1 MMPRIYALPCC
12 GRSSC
17 EVENNFIYVKDLWNE
32 AASRMSRLAGAIRSR
47 DGLEE
52 AAEKTIEA
60 WKKLKN
66 SVTVKDAGELWM
78 VFRLRDG
85 LICQYVYLQAMKDY
99 MDHGGKSRG
108 SALYT
113 DIPEEKIDFST
124 FCGFIC
130 EEEKDPLIQ
139 EISLWKGQR
148 RSAAGGLYAPFQ
160 RTTIS
165 SRTCGEDT
173 GKTETYIREVW

>member
-1 MMPRIYALPCC
+1 MRAAQYIAARGEEDCRSRKILKELAEKAVHDAEDLCASVL

-85 LICQYVYLQAMKDY
+85 
-99 MDHGGKSRG
+99 
-108 SALYT
+108 
-113 DIPEEKIDFST
+113 
-124 FCGFIC
+124 
-130 EEEKDPLIQ
+130 
-139 EISLWKGQR
+139 
-148 RSAAGGLYAPFQ
+148 
-160 RTTIS
+160 
-165 SRTCGEDT
+165 
-173 GKTETYIREVW
+173 